1 MGPAAPLGAM
11 LQDVD
16 ASTDLPD
23 QRLPN
28 RLDRVLVTTGGHGSA
43 GPILPG
49 QKPGD
54 RRVRVGREKPR
65 EYQVAPPKRV
75 RRPPSPAF
83 VLVRGFALLIA
94 VGTLLLMLPFAA
106 SDGQATPLIDALFT
120 ATSAVCVTGLV
131 VVDTG
136 SHWTAFGQI
145 VILVLIQLGGLGFM
159 TASTLLLF
167 VLVGRRTGLRDR
179 MLVQAS
185 IGTPDLASATAV
197 LVRVAVFTAV
207 VELAGFAVLSL
218 AFLGSG
224 QDLPTSLWWGLFHA
238 ISAFNNAGLDIMGD
252 FRSLTGFAS
261 DWLVLGTV
269 AVLLILGGLGFAIV
283 GDVAYKRRWT
293 RLALETKVV
302 VLATVVLL
310 LGGTLVI
317 GLLEW
322 SNPATLGQL
331 PPLDRILNA
340 FFTSAT
346 ARTAGFNS
354 IDTAGLVQ
362 SSLALLIALM
372 FIGAAS
378 GSTAGGIKVNTFSV
392 LLIAIWSA
400 TRGDAMATAF
410 GRRVPHEIV
419 YRANAVALLSGLLV
433 FAMTVGLSLTS
444 GFKILDLAFEATSA
458 FGTVGLST
466 GITPDLPDAA
476 ELLVALTMFAGRLGP
491 LTLVLALAARARPL
505 PYQPATEALRIG

>member
-1 MGPAAPLGAM
+1 M
-11 LQDVD
+11 LLDVD
-16 ASTDLPD
+16 ASTEPSDPSEVPPPCEAD
-23 QRLPN
+23 H
-28 RLDRVLVTTGGHGSA
+28 VVVTTGGRGSA
-43 GPILPG
+43 GPILSG

-65 EYQVAPPKRV
+65 EYQIPPPKRV

-83 VLVRGFALLIA
+83 VLVRGFALLVAI
-94 VGTLLLMLPFAA
+94 GTLLLMLPFAA
-106 SDGQATPLIDALFT
+106 TDGQVTPLIDAFFT

-136 SHWTAFGQI
+136 THWTAFGQV
-145 VILVLIQLGGLGFM
+145 VILALIQLGGLGFM

-207 VELAGFAVLSL
+207 VEMGGFIALAL
-218 AFLGSG
+218 AFLGGG
-224 QDLPTSLWWGLFHA
+224 QDLPTSLWWGLFTA

-269 AVLLILGGLGFAIV
+269 AGLFILGGLGFAIV
-283 GDVAYKRRWT
+283 GDVAYKRRWP

-302 VLATVVLL
+302 VVSTVVLL
-310 LGGTLVI
+310 LGGSVAI

-362 SSLALLIALM
+362 SSLAILIALM

-378 GSTAGGIKVNTFSV
+378 GSTAGGIKVNTFSL

-400 TRGDAMATAF
+400 IRGDAMATAY

-419 YRANAVALLSGLLV
+419 YRAVAVAVLSGLLV
-433 FAMTVGLSLTS
+433 FGVSVGLSLAT
-444 GFKILDLAFEATSA
+444 GFGILDLAFEATSA

-466 GITPDLPDAA
+466 GITPDLSDPAQV
-476 ELLVALTMFAGRLGP
+476 LVALTMFAGRLGP

>member
-1 MGPAAPLGAM
+1 MGERDGM
-11 LQDVD
+11 
-16 ASTDLPD
+16 
-23 QRLPN
+23 
-28 RLDRVLVTTGGHGSA
+28 TTGGRGSA
-43 GPILPG
+43 GPILSG

-83 VLVRGFALLIA
+83 VLVRGFALLIL
-94 VGTLLLMLPFAA
+94 VGTVLLTLPISSNA
-106 SDGQATPLIDALFT
+106 GQWTSLVDALFT

-131 VVDTG
+131 VLDTG
-136 SHWTAFGQI
+136 TYWTGFGQV
-145 VILVLIQLGGLGFM
+145 VILALIQLGGLGFM

-207 VELAGFAVLSL
+207 IELAGAVVLAL
-218 AFLGSG
+218 AFLGG
-224 QDLPTSLWWGLFHA
+224 GHDLLTSLWWGIFHA
-238 ISAFNNAGLDIMGD
+238 VSAFNNAGLDIMGG
-252 FRSLTGFAS
+252 FRSLTDFDT
-261 DWLVLGTV
+261 DWLVLLTLAALFIV
-269 AVLLILGGLGFAIV
+269 GGLGFAIV

-302 VLATVVLL
+302 VVTTTILLISGTVL
-310 LGGTLVI
+310 I
-317 GLLEW
+317 ALLEW
-322 SNPATLGQL
+322 SNPATLGSL
-331 PPLDRILNA
+331 PPDTRLLNS

-354 IDTAGLVQ
+354 VDTGALVQ
-362 SSLALLIALM
+362 PSLAIIMALM

-392 LLIAIWSA
+392 LLIAILSA
-400 TRGDAMATAF
+400 IRGDAMATAF
-410 GRRVPHEIV
+410 GRRVPHEVV
-419 YRANAVALLSGLLV
+419 YRAFAIALLAMLLV
-433 FAMTVGLSLTS
+433 FGMTVGLSLTS
-444 GFKILDLAFEATSA
+444 DFGIVDLAFEATSA

-466 GITPDLPDAA
+466 GITPDLPDPAR
-476 ELLVALTMFAGRLGP
+476 LIVVMTMFAGRLGP
-491 LTLVLALAARARPL
+491 LTLVLAIAARARPL

>member
-1 MGPAAPLGAM
+1 
-11 LQDVD
+11 
-16 ASTDLPD
+16 
-23 QRLPN
+23 
-28 RLDRVLVTTGGHGSA
+28 
-43 GPILPG
+43 
-49 QKPGD
+49 
-54 RRVRVGREKPR
+54 
-65 EYQVAPPKRV
+65 
-75 RRPPSPAF
+75 
-83 VLVRGFALLIA
+83 
-94 VGTLLLMLPFAA
+94 MLPFAA
-106 SDGQATPLIDALFT
+106 TDGQATPLVDAFFT

-136 SHWTAFGQI
+136 THWTAFGQV
-145 VILVLIQLGGLGFM
+145 VILALIQLGGLGFM

-207 VELAGFAVLSL
+207 VELGGFVVLSL
-218 AFLGSG
+218 AFLGGG
-224 QDLPTSLWWGLFHA
+224 QDLPTSLWWGLFTA
-238 ISAFNNAGLDIMGD
+238 ISSFNNAGLDMGD

-269 AVLLILGGLGFAIV
+269 AGLFILGGLGFAIV

-293 RLALETKVV
+293 RLALETKLVV
-302 VLATVVLL
+302 VSTVMLL
-310 LGGTLVI
+310 LGGSVAI

-331 PPLDRILNA
+331 PPLDRIMNA

-362 SSLALLIALM
+362 SSLAILIALM
-372 FIGAAS
+372 FVGAAS
-378 GSTAGGIKVNTFSV
+378 GSTAGGIKVNTFS
-392 LLIAIWSA
+392 LLVIAIWSA
-400 TRGDAMATAF
+400 IRGDAMATAF

-419 YRANAVALLSGLLV
+419 YRAVAVAMLSGLLV
-433 FAMTVGLSLTS
+433 FGVSVGLSLATS
-444 GFKILDLAFEATSA
+444 FPILDLVVEATSA

-466 GITPDLPDAA
+466 GITPGLSDAA
-476 ELLVALTMFAGRLGP
+476 QVLVALTMFAGRLGP

>member
-1 MGPAAPLGAM
+1 M
-11 LQDVD
+11 LQVAD
-16 ASTDLPD
+16 APIH
-23 QRLPN
+23 PN
-28 RLDRVLVTTGGHGSA
+28 HPRSPPTRACVGMTTGGHGSA
-43 GPILPG
+43 GPILSG

-75 RRPPSPAF
+75 RRPPSPAL
-83 VLVRGFALLIA
+83 VLVRGFALLILI
-94 VGTLLLMLPFAA
+94 GTLLLTLPI
-106 SDGQATPLIDALFT
+106 SSNSGQWTSLVDALFT

-131 VVDTG
+131 VLDTG
-136 SHWTAFGQI
+136 TYWTAFGQV

-167 VLVGRRTGLRDR
+167 LLVGRRTGLRDR

-197 LVRVAVFTAV
+197 LVRVAIFTAL
-207 VELAGFAVLSL
+207 VELVGFVVLSL
-218 AFLGSG
+218 AFLGRG
-224 QDLPTSLWWGLFHA
+224 TDPVGSLWLGLFTS
-238 ISAFNNAGLDIMGD
+238 ISAFNNAGLDITGG
-252 FRSLTGFAS
+252 FRSLTPFAT
-261 DWLVLGTV
+261 DWLVLGVT
-269 AVLLILGGLGFAIV
+269 ALLFILGGLGFAIV

-302 VLATVVLL
+302 VLSTVVLL
-310 LGGTLVI
+310 VGGSLVI

-322 SNPATLGQL
+322 SNPDTLGGL
-331 PPLDRILNA
+331 AAGDRVLNA
-340 FFTSAT
+340 FFTAAT

-354 IDTAGLVQ
+354 IDTGAMVQ
-362 SSLALLIALM
+362 PALAVLIALM

-378 GSTAGGIKVNTFSV
+378 GSTAGGIKVNTFSL

-400 TRGDAMATAF
+400 IRGDQMATAF
-410 GRRVPHEIV
+410 GRRVPHEVV
-419 YRANAVALLSGLLV
+419 YRAFAVALLSILLV
-433 FAMTVGLSLTS
+433 FAATVGLSLATS
-444 GFKILDLAFEATSA
+444 VGILDLAFEATSA

-466 GITPDLPDAA
+466 GITPHLPDHAA
-476 ELLVALTMFAGRLGP
+476 LLLALTMFAGRLGP
-491 LTLVLALAARARPL
+491 LTLVLAIAARARPL